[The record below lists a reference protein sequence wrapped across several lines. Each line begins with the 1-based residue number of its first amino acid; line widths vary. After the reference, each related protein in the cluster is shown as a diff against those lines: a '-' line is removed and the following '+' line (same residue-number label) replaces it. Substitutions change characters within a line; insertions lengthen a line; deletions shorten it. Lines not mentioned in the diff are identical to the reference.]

1 MPLTEEQQ
9 AVVHSPS
16 EALKVVA
23 FAGAGKTSTLR
34 AYAKAR
40 PARRM
45 LYLAFNNAIAR
56 EAAGR
61 FTSNVTCLT
70 THSLAFRAVG
80 HAYRHKL
87 ANNIR
92 ANQAAEVLG
101 LNPGDSSG
109 FGHANQSLRA
119 LKHFL
124 STSCADLNEFA
135 DLIAGEKGIKP
146 PRLRGPHGFG
156 RRCATPAMQRC
167 RCCTTATSSSIS
179 FRRPG

>member
-1 MPLTEEQQ
+1 MPLTDEQQ
-9 AVVHSPS
+9 AVVHSRS

-40 PARRM
+40 PERRM

-56 EAAGR
+56 EAGGR
-61 FTSNVTCLT
+61 FTPNVTCLT

-87 ANNIR
+87 TNNIR
-92 ANQAAEVLG
+92 ANQAAQALE
-101 LNPGDSSG
+101 LNPGDSSSL
-109 FGHANQSLRA
+109 GHANQSLLA

-124 STSCADLNEFA
+124 STSCVDLEEFV
-135 DLIAGEKGIKP
+135 DLVSDERKHQPAAIEGATRLWQTDVR
-146 PRLRGPHGFG
+146 PR
-156 RRCATPAMQRC
+156 Q
-167 RCCTTATSSSIS
+167 
-179 FRRPG
+179 

>member
-9 AVVHSPS
+9 AVVRSPS

-40 PARRM
+40 PERRM

-56 EAAGR
+56 EAAGK
-61 FTSNVTCLT
+61 FTPNVTCLT

-80 HAYRHKL
+80 QAYRHKL
-87 ANNIR
+87 ANNVR
-92 ANQAAEVLG
+92 ANQAAQALG

-124 STSCADLNEFA
+124 SRRRRKKASS
-135 DLIAGEKGIKP
+135 
-146 PRLRGPHGFG
+146 RRG
-156 RRCATPAMQRC
+156 
-167 RCCTTATSSSIS
+167 
-179 FRRPG
+179 